1 MDIKQYQI
9 DRQQDLEAFKAQYGD
24 LKTQYLTYLSQAVQ
38 DPEKIQAVLDTNKS
52 LVALVNE
59 FIAESQNKFDAATI
73 QDLTD
78 EILTYQKEYQE
89 IQESTQ
95 KAKTAQN
102 ILNADTQKLQSM
114 QYQFNIYLLV
124 LGIGILFVIYLIFR
138 VPSTTLPQLSAPLL
152 GAT

>member
-1 MDIKQYQI
+1 MDIKQYQN
-9 DRQQDLEAFKAQYGD
+9 DRRQDLEAFKAQYGD

-38 DPEKIQAVLDTNKS
+38 DPEKIQSVLDTNKS
-52 LVALVNE
+52 LVTLVNE
-59 FIAESQNKFDAATI
+59 FIAESQNKFDASTI

-78 EILTYQKEYQE
+78 EILMYQQEYQD

-102 ILNADTQKLQSM
+102 ILNADTKKLQSM
-114 QYQFNIYLLV
+114 QYQFNIYLLI
-124 LGIGILFVIYLIFR
+124 LGIGILFVIYLIFT
-138 VPSTTLPQLSAPLL
+138 VPSTSLPQLPRSLP